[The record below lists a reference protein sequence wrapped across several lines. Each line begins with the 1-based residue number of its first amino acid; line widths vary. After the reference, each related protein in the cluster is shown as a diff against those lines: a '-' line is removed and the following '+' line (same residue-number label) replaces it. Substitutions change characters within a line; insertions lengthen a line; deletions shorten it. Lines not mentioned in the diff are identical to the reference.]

1 MSITVHS
8 TIQQR
13 RDTTESWEYTN
24 PVLADRE
31 EGFETD
37 IYGYP
42 VGMKMG
48 DGVTHW
54 VDLPYWFTTAGSVPP
69 VPDIVRS
76 ITGGVTTIP
85 QTITHTGTTWPT
97 VIFRD
102 GAGNVYSGATSQD
115 TGTDIVVTGDDDGTG
130 KFADSFVVIVKA

>member
-1 MSITVHS
+1 MSIAVHS

-24 PVLADRE
+24 PILEDRE

-54 VDLPYWFTTAGSVPP
+54 NDLPYWFTTAGAVPP
-69 VPDIVRS
+69 VPDIVQS

-85 QTITHTGTTWPT
+85 QTIAHTGMTWPT

-102 GAGNVYSGATSQD
+102 GSGNVYSGATSQD
-115 TGTDIVVTGDDDGTG
+115 TGTDIVVTGDTGDGTT
-130 KFADSFVVIVKA
+130 FADSFVVIIKA

>member
-8 TIQQR
+8 TIEQR

-24 PVLADRE
+24 PILADRE

-37 IYGYP
+37 IYGNP

-48 DGVTHW
+48 DAVTHW
-54 VDLPYWFTTAGSVPP
+54 NDLPYWFETAGSTPP
-69 VPDIVRS
+69 VPTITRN

-85 QTITHTGTTWPT
+85 QTIAHAGMVWPT

-102 GAGNVYSGATSQD
+102 GSGNIYGGATSQD
-115 TGTDIVVTGDDDGTG
+115 NGTSIIVTGDDDGSG
-130 KFADSFVVIVKA
+130 NFADTFIVVVKA

>member
-1 MSITVHS
+1 MSIVVHS
-8 TIQQR
+8 TILER

-24 PVLADRE
+24 PILQDRE
-31 EGFETD
+31 EGYETD

-42 VGMKMG
+42 IGMKMG

-54 VDLPYWFTTAGSVPP
+54 NDLPYWFTTSGATPP
-69 VPDIVRS
+69 IPPIVRN

-85 QTITHTGTTWPT
+85 QTIVHTGMTWPS

-102 GAGNVYSGATSQD
+102 GSGNEYAGATSQD
-115 TGTDIVVTGDDDGTG
+115 NGTSIIVTGDDDGSG
-130 KFADSFVVIVKA
+130 KFADSFVVVVKP